1 MALSDPHQLREW
13 LGGVDY
19 PAGKEQLV
27 AAAQAGGAPQEV
39 VAALRSIPPVE
50 YENRSEVAASV
61 PVAEGQSDSEKARE
75 DRAPNQSGLA
85 EGAREVSANPIVEEL
100 GENRGS

>member
-13 LGGVDY
+13 LGDVDY
-19 PAGKEQLV
+19 PAGKDRLV
-27 AAAQAGGAPQEV
+27 AAAQAGGAPQEL
-39 VAALRSIPPVE
+39 VAALRTIPPVE
-50 YENRSEVAASV
+50 YANRSEVAAAV
-61 PVAEGQSDSEKARE
+61 PVAEGQSDSEKAKE

-85 EGAREVSANPIVEEL
+85 EGAREVSTNPIVEEL

>member
-1 MALSDPHQLREW
+1 MALTDPHQLREW
-13 LGGVDY
+13 LGDVDY
-19 PAGKEQLV
+19 PAGKEHLV

-39 VAALRSIPPVE
+39 VAALRTIPPVE
-50 YENRSEVAASV
+50 YANRSEVLASV
-61 PVAEGQSDSEKARE
+61 PVAEGQSDSEKAKE

-85 EGAREVSANPIVEEL
+85 EGAREVSTNPIVEEL